1 MGLSYNCWAYS
12 RMKNIHTHYDNLKV
26 SRSAPTEVIRA
37 AYRVLAQKYHP
48 DRNPGNSEAV
58 RIMKTINASYEVL
71 SDPVKRQEHDQWV
84 TQQELM
90 LAQEAFASRQ
100 PQRTPPPPSDPAE
113 EAADFGLSE
122 EEIEYLGIP
131 IKAIRYCQKYRVS
144 EEKVSKAI
152 SIGKIRSVL
161 CNGVLWVQDRKIA

>member
-1 MGLSYNCWAYS
+1 
-12 RMKNIHTHYDNLKV
+12 MKNIHTHYDNLKV

-48 DRNPGNSEAV
+48 DRNPGDSETA

-71 SDPVKRQEHDQWV
+71 SDLVKRQEHDQWV
-84 TQQELM
+84 EQQELM
-90 LAQEAFASRQ
+90 LTQAEFSSRQ
-100 PQRTPPPPSDPAE
+100 PQRAPPPPSGPVE
-113 EAADFGLSE
+113 EAIAFGLSE
-122 EEIEYLGIP
+122 EEVKYLGIP

>member
-1 MGLSYNCWAYS
+1 
-12 RMKNIHTHYDNLKV
+12 MKIHTHYDNLKV

-48 DRNPGNSEAV
+48 DRNPGDSEAA

-71 SDPVKRQEHDQWV
+71 SDLAKRQEHDQWV
-84 TQQELM
+84 AQQELM
-90 LAQEAFASRQ
+90 LAQAEFSSRQ
-100 PQRTPPPPSDPAE
+100 SQRAPPPPSGPVE
-113 EAADFGLSE
+113 EATAFGLSE
-122 EEIEYLGIP
+122 EEIEYLGKP

-152 SIGKIRSVL
+152 SIGQIRGVL
-161 CNGVLWVQDRKIA
+161 CHGVLWVQDRKIA

>member
-1 MGLSYNCWAYS
+1 
-12 RMKNIHTHYDNLKV
+12 MKNIHTHYDNLKV

-48 DRNPGNSEAV
+48 DRNPGDSRAV

-71 SDPVKRQEHDQWV
+71 SDPVKRQEYDQWV

-100 PQRTPPPPSDPAE
+100 PQRTPPPPSGPAE
-113 EAADFGLSE
+113 EAAGHGAKYFAILRE
-122 EEIEYLGIP
+122 KPRYKYL
-131 IKAIRYCQKYRVS
+131 YT
-144 EEKVSKAI
+144 
-152 SIGKIRSVL
+152 KIICPSQRTERPTIQYQA
-161 CNGVLWVQDRKIA
+161 G